1 MSMLAASSPWGF
13 HMHPDVWL
21 LIAALAGGYWWM
33 CHQER
38 ARTAGNALAEPP
50 ATRRQKRTFAAGLLV
65 LWLGADW
72 PVHDVAEGSMYSVHM
87 IQHML
92 FTLGAAPLLLL
103 GTPAWMFRR
112 LIRPAPLFKIVRT
125 MSRPF
130 IALVFFNTVLVFTHW
145 PAIVTASVGSEWVHL
160 GLHTLIMASAFAMWM
175 PVASPVIEIPRMS
188 YPGQMIYLFLQS
200 LVPTIPASF
209 LTFGSTP
216 LYSVYVEMPKIWGIS
231 PMTDQLTAGLIMKIV
246 GGFILWGIIAALF
259 FKWYKIEQ
267 SEGIDVLALSR
278 LDREL
283 NRGATR

>member
-1 MSMLAASSPWGF
+1 MVAASSPWGF

-21 LIAALAGGYWWM
+21 LVVALTGGYWWM
-33 CHQER
+33 CRRER
-38 ARTAGNALAEPP
+38 ERNAGNALAEPP
-50 ATRRQKRTFAAGLLV
+50 ATRTQKWLFGSGVFV

-72 PVHDVAEGSMYSVHM
+72 PIHDVAEGSMYSVHM

-112 LIRPAPLFKIVRT
+112 LVRPAPMFKAVRT

-130 IALVFFNTVLVFTHW
+130 VALVFFNVVLIFTHW
-145 PAIVTASVGSEWVHL
+145 PAMVTASVGSELVHL
-160 GLHTLIMASAFAMWM
+160 SLHVLIMASALAMWM
-175 PVASPVIEIPRMS
+175 PVASPVMEIPRMS
-188 YPGQMIYLFLQS
+188 YPGQMVYLFLQS

-216 LYSVYVEMPKIWGIS
+216 LYSVYVDMPKLWGIS

-246 GGFILWGIIAALF
+246 GGFILWGVIATLF